1 MTDGGPPRA
10 VVAPSVCLGVVS
22 DTHGLLRPEVLAAL
36 QGSQQIVHA
45 GDIGDPEILERLR
58 GIAPVTA
65 VRGNVDH
72 GAWAL
77 SLPGTATLEVGHL
90 RILIVHDADTL
101 LLDPEREGFAGVVSG
116 HTHRPSNKR
125 RSGVLFFNPGSAG
138 PGLPVSVGRLTISGD
153 SVNGKIFRLE
163 VS

>member
-1 MTDGGPPRA
+1 MTGGVGSSVRIGI
-10 VVAPSVCLGVVS
+10 VA

-36 QGSQQIVHA
+36 KGSQQIVHA
-45 GDIGDPEILERLR
+45 GDVGGPELLERLG

-72 GAWAL
+72 GAWTL
-77 SLPGTATLEVGHL
+77 SLPGSVTLEVGGVRLHV
-90 RILIVHDADTL
+90 VHDADTL
-101 LLDPEREGFAGVVSG
+101 LLDPKREGFAVVVSG
-116 HTHRPSNKR
+116 HSHRPWNQR

-153 SVNGKIFRLE
+153 SVDGEIFLLD